1 MSRYP
6 HKTKSQRKIITL
18 QEWANYTGLS
28 RQTINAYLT
37 AYKVVN
43 EYDSHDIYSVFD
55 FLRFLLN
62 GKELKK
68 RALNPA

>member
-28 RQTINAYLT
+28 RQTINGYLK

-43 EYDSHDIYSVFD
+43 EYDSRDIYSVFD

-68 RALNPA
+68 RALTSS